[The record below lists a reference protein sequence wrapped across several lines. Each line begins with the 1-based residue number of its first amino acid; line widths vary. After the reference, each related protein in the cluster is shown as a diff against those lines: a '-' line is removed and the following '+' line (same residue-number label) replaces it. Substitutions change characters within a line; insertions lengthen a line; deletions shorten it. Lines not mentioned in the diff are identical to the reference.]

1 MTRQLNSEFG
11 ERLHPFYSEL
21 RHYTFLSQACDLERS
36 RRARGVSSRRLLC
49 VHTWHRLGRL
59 GHHAGQPQHG
69 AQRVLD
75 GAVDDPLELEQR
87 LEERHVGRARGGA
100 LPGWGKD

>member
-1 MTRQLNSEFG
+1 MTTVTRSDN
-11 ERLHPFYSEL
+11 
-21 RHYTFLSQACDLERS
+21 YTFLSQGCDLERS
-36 RRARGVSSRRLLC
+36 RRARGVCSRRLRC
-49 VHTWHRLGRL
+49 VQQPGHPLGRL

-100 LPGWGKD
+100 LLGQGWG